1 MRGKFFLVLLITIL
15 IGIQPV
21 CAQSESDGVVQPVYA
36 QSESEEAV
44 IPAVPKKI
52 VKKVQ
57 TVININLASDD
68 EFFEAMEAADDVEMV
83 NEEAEESGAEPNQ
96 GK

>member
-1 MRGKFFLVLLITIL
+1 MKGKFFLVLLITIL
-15 IGIQPV
+15 IGIHPV
-21 CAQSESDGVVQPVYA
+21 FAQSGSDGA
-36 QSESEEAV
+36 G

-68 EFFEAMEAADDVEMV
+68 EFIEALEFADDVEMV
-83 NEEAEESGAEPNQ
+83 NEETEENDTDSN
-96 GK
+96 